1 MVYTISNK
9 SIDKK
14 GYIRPRFL
22 SKVDLDYT
30 RELPKPIEK
39 KVSMPDYIV
48 QATDGE
54 AIVVDP
60 VVELP
65 TVDEIL
71 LEAKKGWLSKT
82 FGKKK

>member
-9 SIDKK
+9 PIDKK

-54 AIVVDP
+54 AIVVDKTLD
-60 VVELP
+60 LP

-71 LEAKKGWLSKT
+71 LEASKAKLSK
-82 FGKKK
+82 KVNKNK